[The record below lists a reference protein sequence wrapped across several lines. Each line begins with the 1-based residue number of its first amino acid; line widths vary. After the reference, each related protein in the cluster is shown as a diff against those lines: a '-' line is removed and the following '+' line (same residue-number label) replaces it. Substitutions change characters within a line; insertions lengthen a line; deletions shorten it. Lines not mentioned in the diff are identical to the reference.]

1 MEQQLAAGLGEWQI
15 AELVEDNEIQ
25 AAEMIGDAPLSSG
38 PGLGLEAVHQVNH
51 VVEPSARSIADA
63 GPGNGDSQMGFAR
76 AGATD
81 EHHVALLGQEP
92 ATREIT
98 DQSLVNRG
106 TVEPELVHVLG
117 QRQLGGGDL
126 ILDRAR
132 LLLGD
137 LGRDKVADNL
147 LWLMLAFDGG
157 RDDGVK
163 RRAHAVE
170 LQLAHGGED
179 SGAFHQGPLLR
190 LS

>member
-38 PGLGLEAVHQVNH
+38 PGLSLEPVHQVDH

-98 DQSLVNRG
+98 DQSLVDRG

-137 LGRDKVADNL
+137 LGLQKIANDRDAELTQARED
-147 LWLMLAFDGG
+147 
-157 RDDGVK
+157 
-163 RRAHAVE
+163 AVE
-170 LQLAHGGED
+170 PLPADLQLELE
-179 SGAFHQGPLLR
+179 S
-190 LS
+190 SES